1 MITEI
6 KGCDLPLEAKIMM
19 YRCCEC
25 GNLFEEGE
33 QAVWEERHGLDTP
46 PYEKFS
52 GCPICK
58 GDYEEVHQ
66 CKECGEWYTEDEL
79 YEGLCEKCL
88 RETINYD
95 TFFEYC
101 EANKDEQYLDIFVM
115 SELLGGMDCP
125 KNVSYEFNELMVDT
139 YKERVEQIKRDKQM
153 FGKTYGEIIDACIR
167 FIMDDDGSIG
177 RENYADWLNN
187 KKEVK

>member
-1 MITEI
+1 
-6 KGCDLPLEAKIMM
+6 MM
-19 YRCCEC
+19 YRCEAC

-33 QAVWEERHGLDTP
+33 QAVWEERHGLDSP

-52 GCPICK
+52 GCPVCK

-66 CKECGEWYTEDEL
+66 CKECGDWHSEDEL
-79 YEGLCEKCL
+79 YEGWCEKCL
-88 RETINYD
+88 CETINYD

-125 KNVSYEFNELMVDT
+125 KNVSYDFHQLMIDT
-139 YKERVEQIKRDKQM
+139 YKRRIAEAKL
-153 FGKTYGEIIDACIR
+153 FGKSDEVLFSCIR

-177 RENYADWLNN
+177 RENYADWLN
-187 KKEVK
+187 KREVK

>member
-1 MITEI
+1 MNRQCKCTDCGYVFDYEDRTVV
-6 KGCDLPLEAKIMM
+6 KESHGFDDGFYETFSCCPNCGGDFEDAAD
-19 YRCCEC
+19 CCEC
-25 GNLFEEGE
+25 GEAF
-33 QAVWEERHGLDTP
+33 
-46 PYEKFS
+46 
-52 GCPICK
+52 
-58 GDYEEVHQ
+58 
-66 CKECGEWYTEDEL
+66 TENEL
-79 YEGLCEKCL
+79 YSGWCEKCL

-125 KNVSYEFNELMVDT
+125 KNVSWDFHCLMGEVYRNEVKRA
-139 YKERVEQIKRDKQM
+139 KESPAL
-153 FGKTYGEIIDACIR
+153 FGFIDACTR

-177 RENYADWLNN
+177 RENYADWLNS

>member
-1 MITEI
+1 V
-6 KGCDLPLEAKIMM
+6 
-19 YRCCEC
+19 
-25 GNLFEEGE
+25 F
-33 QAVWEERHGLDTP
+33 
-46 PYEKFS
+46 
-52 GCPICK
+52 
-58 GDYEEVHQ
+58 DYEDAGGVKENHWLDGEYMGSETFLVCPNCGGDFEDAIECH
-66 CKECGEWYTEDEL
+66 ECGEAFTEDEI
-79 YEGLCEKCL
+79 YGDKWCEKCL

-125 KNVSYEFNELMVDT
+125 KNVSYEFHKLMIEE
-139 YKERVEQIKRDKQM
+139 YKRTVKFINDYEKA
-153 FGKTYGEIIDACIR
+153 FGKPSLHNFLDACIR

-177 RENYADWLNN
+177 RENYADWLNS

>member
-1 MITEI
+1 MMF
-6 KGCDLPLEAKIMM
+6 KCCD
-19 YRCCEC
+19 C

-33 QAVWEERHGLDTP
+33 QAVWEEKHGFIDGP
-46 PYEKFS
+46 FEKWS
-52 GCPICK
+52 GCPLCK
-58 GDYEEVHQ
+58 SDYEEVHQ
-66 CKECGEWYTEDEL
+66 CKECGDWHYEDEL
-79 YEGLCEKCL
+79 YDGWCEKCL

-101 EANKDEQYLDIFVM
+101 EANRDEQYLDIFVM

-125 KNVSYEFNELMVDT
+125 KNVSFEFHDLMVHE

-153 FGKTYGEIIDACIR
+153 FGKTYAEIIDACIR

-177 RENYADWLNN
+177 RENYADWLN
-187 KKEVK
+187 KREVKK

>member
-1 MITEI
+1 
-6 KGCDLPLEAKIMM
+6 M
-19 YRCCEC
+19 YKCSNC
-25 GNLFEEGE
+25 GEVFEEPNSIKEDWGE
-33 QAVWEERHGLDTP
+33 TFSVC
-46 PYEKFS
+46 PY
-52 GCPICK
+52 CN
-58 GDYEEVHQ
+58 GDYDEVKQ
-66 CKECGEWYTEDEL
+66 CDHCDEWHTEDEL
-79 YEGLCEKCL
+79 YEGWCEKCL

-125 KNVSYEFNELMVDT
+125 ENVSWDFHQLMVRI
-139 YKERVEQIKRDKQM
+139 YKERVERIKRDKQM
-153 FGKTYGEIIDACIR
+153 FGKTYGEFIDACIR

-177 RENYADWLNN
+177 RENYADWLNS